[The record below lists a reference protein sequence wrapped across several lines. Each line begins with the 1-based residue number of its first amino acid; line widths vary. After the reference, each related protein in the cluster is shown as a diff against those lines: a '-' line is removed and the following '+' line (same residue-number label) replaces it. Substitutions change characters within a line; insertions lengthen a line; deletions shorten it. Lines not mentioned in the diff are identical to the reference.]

1 MAKSNTIQ
9 FKGTFDGSQILN
21 ELKKVRASMSEAGA
35 SDTLFK
41 NVDKDILATEKLIN
55 DMMAQ
60 IQKGFS
66 NTKEISAFEKQINKL
81 QTNFLKISTGLKG
94 ANLSEN
100 FTFNSPEI
108 AKLTQEINRLTAAQD
123 RLKES
128 SKNALATAGHNIGFN
143 QDDVKEIQK
152 AIDANEDLEESLIR
166 VAKAKEKAAKA
177 NAGQTGMA
185 TDAGKEYIANAKAGL
200 SLEDLGASA
209 MSGKTAKGQSDA
221 RARGV
226 GGKLKRG
233 SKGVRL
239 DEDKAIAAVNETY
252 QQALEETIKNGGSAV
267 DAVEAMKKALA
278 DYGVQLSNTERLQEN
293 FAESLEGF
301 YTGDI
306 VGVGQKSAVTK
317 AQKAGRTN
325 AQGEFELSDDARRQI
340 INNSQIT
347 AYNQN
352 LKRTVQAERELA
364 TERERLTE
372 RAEQAQEEYNN
383 SLKNTD
389 RNVEEVTEELREQ
402 TSATRENATA
412 QERMSDSFD
421 NMKDAVKTF
430 LSISSA
436 VNGLKDV
443 IRSTFEDIKNLDKG
457 FAEIAMVTDY
467 SVGQMWESYNQY
479 SEIANKLGQSTQGV
493 IQASGL
499 FYQQGL
505 DTAES
510 LALTEDTMKLAT
522 LAGTDFSEAT
532 SQMTAALRGFKME
545 MDEGNR
551 VTDVYSELAAKA
563 AADVQGIA
571 YAMSKTASIAESAG
585 MEFETTSAFLTQMIE
600 TTQEAPENIG
610 TAMKTIIAR
619 FTELKENV
627 AGTDKSAFDD
637 LDYNKVDVALKSVGV
652 SLKDASGQFRDLDDV
667 FLELSGKWDTL
678 DRNTQRYIATI
689 AAGSRQQSRFIA
701 MMDNYDRTMELVNTA
716 YDSVGKSSEQFAK
729 YQDTLEYKLNQ
740 LKSTWEQFRV
750 QFFNSDFFKGIIENL
765 NNLLN
770 KLTSLDGKQI
780 TTLIATVLILGKT
793 VVQNLVGNV
802 QKGFQRIF
810 EIAGTTFDKIKN
822 KFSEQI
828 PLNPSDVQVNA
839 RLEAIRQKINQIE
852 AEKINIESNNTDVIN
867 DLNIIQQ
874 QLDKLQADA
883 NSINFGSGYGIVKG
897 VPLQT
902 SNGSA
907 VSSNSD
913 AARYLNLNSQQ
924 RQLVE
929 QSSSIEKT
937 KTNAQQNGALI
948 GNIFATALL
957 TTITAIT
964 TEQDP
969 GAAFGMVFMSGLAAI
984 LPQILT
990 WGATFIKTFAATG
1003 GTAGAKFNA
1012 AFQAAGGPV
1021 IWIIT
1026 GVMAAIAGVTAGVMA
1041 INKAAEEKTLE
1052 HRLENAKKKAEDL
1065 EKKLTDCKKEFSD
1078 ISESKKELEDI
1089 EENFDKIANKTVK
1102 NTEEQEEYNK
1112 MIESISE
1119 KYPSIISYYDE
1130 ETNKMIVNN
1139 ELLEQKLAL
1148 MEKEE
1153 KIAKKN
1159 LLMVQNASIAA
1170 NASVEGLKL
1179 SSEMNSNLG
1188 FVEDDLSLINV
1199 EDMKAFLSGESEI
1212 VNRLSETSQNN
1223 IGTLV
1228 GGMLA
1233 IPFGIPGAVLGGYSA
1248 SFLGD
1253 KQVGDKTIDTAS
1265 IASMMGIEEDIDIE
1279 LGQQIY
1285 DAVVTN
1291 LNDETG
1297 ELSEEASKQISDA
1310 AAAIGLATDMTAQDA
1325 EAKLLEIA
1333 DTISTYNLKYNEH
1346 IKQVE
1351 AELSEMWSEYF
1362 SQNED
1367 ITEMGATFG
1376 GQFMG
1381 SLAEQYQT
1389 ALQGFSIEAGW
1400 EGSIDDA
1407 IESLQEYSDALSL
1420 SLSDE
1425 DKKQLKDA
1433 INSVQSGWNV
1443 QDDWKDLSDEA
1454 RKVLTKIGVDTAD
1467 KYKEYTDDGAL
1478 DDEEFVQKLLTD
1490 YTQVLNEELGGK
1502 FEEIILAYQDEVSE
1516 LGLAE
1521 DLNYNEYK
1529 NRREQLINNI
1539 KKTGR
1544 EKGLSDE
1551 QITESVEA
1559 IKTATNDVAIEEAL
1573 KIIDGITGY
1582 QNFNVNTLKAL
1593 SDRLSNF
1600 DEETQRAAK
1609 AVINSFNLTADEMN
1623 VLASMNWDTD
1633 IRDMMAH
1640 SQEYIESLKDAGNDT
1655 EEATNKFKNIAKDLA
1670 YAVGNIVTSSLTYK
1684 QMLSDSMAKFG
1695 ESGYGIEEYFTGLS
1709 EFQESGSIS
1718 AETFAKN
1725 YELFKDVA
1733 EFKQTKNGTT
1743 IEFTDEL
1750 TDIFVQSFSN
1760 EAENFRMQAENTGE
1774 LLANGYSQNV
1784 KEMLNNE
1791 SIYEKYTKGT
1801 TEDQEKM
1808 LENLNADE
1816 RKIIQDTFAQGKY
1829 TLGDSK
1835 AILREATLAGYE
1847 AEQQRIL
1854 LDQVATENLLNDSK
1868 EKEKELNEELGELDK
1883 QKIEDQKAIIEAQK
1897 EFDEALHGTQFWEAS
1912 SDGLYNYTQQL
1923 DKLKEKIEDL
1933 QKNLNKV
1940 DSLDSGKQAVKELLN
1955 SIEQA
1960 SLLRAAESSVI
1971 DTYLDDNLKT
1981 LQQYSDKYGQFYSQN
1996 EDGSL
2001 NINFEKLESI
2011 KANDAIRE
2019 NLENLITTRNEY
2031 LQKQEELSKEEEEQR
2046 QNFLDMQKEALD
2058 KYVSVQENIANVLE
2072 QQAKEEVDV
2081 LKEKYDAMKEA
2092 DNDYLDALSDAIEKQ
2107 RALRDLEN
2115 KYDDLAE
2122 QRKKLSLMQ
2131 RNTSGA
2137 NRKEQK
2143 ELEKSIKESEQ
2154 DLLDTEI
2161 DNIIDT
2167 MKELQE
2173 SQQEERDAL
2182 IENKNAVIENT
2193 NYLKEASIIQS
2204 GFSTQED
2211 YIAWMLENSPE
2222 AQDWSPEK
2230 TEAMIGTWEEE
2241 YGAMVAY
2248 IELHNQSIDEA
2259 MAHTEQEIL
2268 NKAQTISNGIETQ
2281 STDLMT
2287 KVETEVN
2294 SEIAD
2299 AADKLSDANAK
2310 LAETNLK
2317 IEDANTK
2324 LTETKNQTTLL
2335 QDAFDKFSA
2344 TAIARL
2350 AELEKTIGEYEEK
2363 SDEEKQQ
2370 EVTNALTEAAR
2381 YDSNAAKAYNSRVEN
2396 EKTKQNNSVK
2406 NYPVVSN
2413 TQYGNVATNYK
2424 KEKNNFS
2431 ELSGAINSY
2440 LGNYTNKRS
2449 ISENDNTYLHRVKYY
2464 HPVLEKIQYTYF
2476 KNKDDIDSSLN
2487 FIKQEIGEEAYKNLS
2502 IERQE
2507 FSFDGEKEF
2516 WKKYATGGLV
2526 NYTGPAWV
2534 DGTPSKPEA
2543 FLSAQDTERI
2553 GNAAKLLA
2561 DLPILNSTS
2570 NANNAV
2576 SSNIGDTSI
2585 EIHIN
2590 VESLASDYD
2599 VDQMIERVKNDI
2611 LDVSKPTGTSVIL
2624 HK

>member
-1 MAKSNTIQ
+1 MSKNKDLSQTISY
-9 FKGTFDGSQILN
+9 KGTFDVSGIIRGLQEVRNQMGKMTTDVSAF
-21 ELKKVRASMSEAGA
+21 KKVDEQ
-35 SDTLFK
+35 L
-41 NVDKDILATEKLIN
+41 EK
-55 DMMAQ
+55 
-60 IQKGFS
+60 IQNLTKTMQTAVAKGFS
-66 NTKEISAFEKQINKL
+66 NPKELEDFNKMTEKLKKSLEEITAEFTKLDTNFLNKSVENLKTDLNKITSDFKKVQDALSGSLKEVGLKNFTQQFINGAKEAKSFEKIQEEINKELEKQINTQKQL
-81 QTNFLKISTGLKG
+81 IEDSKTRVQNAATNKEKVEKTVPLSGLGVKNFRPIGEPGKKITPEQRTDAIELFNKG
-94 ANLSEN
+94 VMGIKEN
-100 FTFNSPEI
+100 FNPRKKNLDT
-108 AKLTQEINRLTAAQD
+108 LINT
-123 RLKES
+123 
-128 SKNALATAGHNIGFN
+128 
-143 QDDVKEIQK
+143 
-152 AIDANEDLEESLIR
+152 
-166 VAKAKEKAAKA
+166 
-177 NAGQTGMA
+177 
-185 TDAGKEYIANAKAGL
+185 
-200 SLEDLGASA
+200 
-209 MSGKTAKGQSDA
+209 
-221 RARGV
+221 
-226 GGKLKRG
+226 
-233 SKGVRL
+233 
-239 DEDKAIAAVNETY
+239 
-252 QQALEETIKNGGSAV
+252 TI
-267 DAVEAMKKALA
+267 
-278 DYGVQLSNTERLQEN
+278 EN
-293 FAESLEGF
+293 F
-301 YTGDI
+301 
-306 VGVGQKSAVTK
+306 
-317 AQKAGRTN
+317 R
-325 AQGEFELSDDARRQI
+325 
-340 INNSQIT
+340 
-347 AYNQN
+347 
-352 LKRTVQAERELA
+352 
-364 TERERLTE
+364 
-372 RAEQAQEEYNN
+372 
-383 SLKNTD
+383 
-389 RNVEEVTEELREQ
+389 EELRLLGLEMVNEDTIAKTLSTTYNKMSDNIRTAQITTQNAQKISEKTEKEADSKIQTLENAKDYLSSKDIRDDYQQLTDNYKRLGEVQQKYNQASMKDSPNLKNLKQINSLLEQ
-402 TSATRENATA
+402 QFGQIKQNTQATRENIKT
-412 QERMSDSFD
+412 QIQYDNTFD

-436 VNGLKDV
+436 VNGLKNV
-443 IRSTFEDIKNLDKG
+443 IRSTFEDIKNLDKS

-467 SVGQMWESYNQY
+467 SVGQMWQSYNQY
-479 SEIANKLGQSTQGV
+479 SEMANKLGQSTQGV

-510 LALTEDTMKLAT
+510 LDLTEDTMKLAT

-716 YDSVGKSSEQFAK
+716 YNSAGKSSEQFAK

-740 LKSTWEQFRV
+740 LKNTWEQFRV

-793 VVQNLVGNV
+793 IAQNLVGNA
-802 QKGFQRIF
+802 QKGFRRIS

-839 RLEAIRQKINQIE
+839 RLEAIKQKINQIE
-852 AEKINIESNNTDVIN
+852 LEKINIESDNSDVIN
-867 DLNIIQQ
+867 DLNAIQR
-874 QLDKLQADA
+874 QLDFLKADA
-883 NSINFGSGYGIVKG
+883 SSINFDGDFVTVDGTPLKNKDG
-897 VPLQT
+897 V
-902 SNGSA
+902 NID
-907 VSSNSD
+907 SNSD
-913 AARYLNLNSQQ
+913 TAEYLKLDKKQKGLANEEKSL
-924 RQLVE
+924 
-929 QSSSIEKT
+929 EKT
-937 KTNAQQNGALI
+937 KKSTQQNAEMI
-948 GNIFATALL
+948 GNLFATTLL
-957 TTITAIT
+957 TTITT
-964 TEQDP
+964 VMTEQDP
-969 GAAFGMVFMSGLAAI
+969 GAAFGTIFISGLTAI
-984 LPQILT
+984 MPQLLT
-990 WGATFIKTFAATG
+990 WGTTFVKTFATTG

-1026 GVMAAIAGVTAGVMA
+1026 GIIAAIAGVTAGVMA
-1041 INKAAEEKTLE
+1041 INKAAKEKTLE

-1065 EKKLTDCKKEFSD
+1065 EKKLIDCKKEFSD

-1102 NTEEQEEYNK
+1102 TTEEQEEYNK
-1112 MIESISE
+1112 MVESISE

-1159 LLMVQNASIAA
+1159 LLMVQNASVAA

-1199 EDMKAFLSGESEI
+1199 EDMKAFLSGESKI
-1212 VNRLSETSQNN
+1212 VNRLSETNQTIAGAT
-1223 IGTLV
+1223 IGIAAGTRM
-1228 GGMLA
+1228 GFANPALA
-1233 IPFGIPGAVLGGYSA
+1233 IPTAILSGYAS

-1253 KQVGDKTIDTAS
+1253 KQIGDKTIDTAS
-1265 IASMMGIEEDIDIE
+1265 IASMIGIEEDIDVE

-1285 DAVVTN
+1285 DAIVTN

-1297 ELSEEASKQISDA
+1297 ELSEEVSKQISDA
-1310 AAAIGLATDMTAQDA
+1310 AKAVGLATDMTAQDA

-1333 DTISTYNLKYNEH
+1333 DTISTYNLKYSEH

-1351 AELSEMWSEYF
+1351 AELSGMWSEYF

-1367 ITEMGATFG
+1367 ITEMGAAFG

-1389 ALQGFSIEAGW
+1389 ALQGFSIETGW

-1467 KYKEYTDDGAL
+1467 KYKEYTDNGAL
-1478 DDEEFVQKLLTD
+1478 DDEEFVQKLLID

-1539 KKTGR
+1539 ENSGR

-1551 QITESVEA
+1551 QIAESVEA
-1559 IKTATNDVAIEEAL
+1559 IKTAINDVAIEEAL

-1655 EEATNKFKNIAKDLA
+1655 EEATNKFKNIAQDLA

-1733 EFKQTKNGTT
+1733 EFKQTKDGTT

-1750 TDIFVQSFSN
+1750 TDIFVQSFSS
-1760 EAENFRMQAENTGE
+1760 EAENFKMQAENTGK
-1774 LLANGYSQNV
+1774 LLADGYSSNV
-1784 KEMLNNE
+1784 EAMLDE

-1801 TEDQEKM
+1801 PEDQEKM

-1933 QKNLNKV
+1933 QKDLNKV
-1940 DSLDSGKQAVKELLN
+1940 DSLDNGKQVVEELLD

-1971 DTYLDDNLKT
+1971 DTYLDNNLKT

-2072 QQAKEEVDV
+2072 QQAKEEVDT

-2131 RNTSGA
+2131 RDTSGA

-2161 DNIIDT
+2161 DNMIDA

-2211 YIAWMLENSPE
+2211 YIAWMLENNPE

-2241 YGAMVAY
+2241 YGAMAAY
-2248 IELHNQSIDEA
+2248 VELHNQSIDEA
-2259 MAHTEQEIL
+2259 MTHTEQEIL

-2335 QDAFDKFSA
+2335 QDAFSKFSA

-2350 AELEKTIGEYEEK
+2350 AELEKIIGEYEEK
-2363 SDEEKQQ
+2363 SAEEKQQ
-2370 EVTNALTEAAR
+2370 EVTNALTEAAK
-2381 YDSNAAKAYNSRVEN
+2381 YNSNAAKAYNSRVEN

-2424 KEKNNFS
+2424 KEKNTFS

-2449 ISENDNTYLHRVKYY
+2449 ISENDNTYLYRVKYY

-2476 KNKDDIDSSLN
+2476 KNKDDIDNSLN
-2487 FIKQEIGEEAYKNLS
+2487 FIKREIGEEAYKSLS
-2502 IERQE
+2502 VEKQK